1 MKKKIDGLKL
11 KRERKE
17 KMKIIIIRNVLG
29 KKEEYRRE
37 RIGQVDKE
45 KSGRKETK
53 RRKRKN
59 WEGAAD
65 LWAVVRQA
73 K

>member
-1 MKKKIDGLKL
+1 MSC
-11 KRERKE
+11 
-17 KMKIIIIRNVLG
+17 VG

-37 RIGQVDKE
+37 RIGQLDKE

-65 LWAVVRQA
+65 L
-73 K
+73 

>member
-1 MKKKIDGLKL
+1 MSC
-11 KRERKE
+11 
-17 KMKIIIIRNVLG
+17 VG

-65 LWAVVRQA
+65 LWAIVR
-73 K
+73 

>member
-1 MKKKIDGLKL
+1 MSCA
-11 KRERKE
+11 
-17 KMKIIIIRNVLG
+17 G

-65 LWAVVRQA
+65 LWAIVWQA
-73 K
+73 KWALFHINF